1 MARKPD
7 RFERMVEQ
15 VIGESPIMFTHET
28 LKLLRRQH
36 RAYVQMVKKDMYMY
50 VDKASD
56 ATRVG
61 NGTYE
66 WDKKIEAMA
75 DFLTK
80 VEQYKR

>member
-36 RAYVQMVKKDMYMY
+36 RYYMRL
-50 VDKASD
+50 VRKVWAWQGEQLADNED
-56 ATRVG
+56 ACEVIIQ
-61 NGTYE
+61 E
-66 WDKKIEAMA
+66 
-75 DFLTK
+75 LTK
-80 VEQYKR
+80 YAK